1 MPLRT
6 RTNKEKRA
14 RAARARER
22 YDGGA
27 GHSFAS
33 EPESARSQRERERD
47 EGSSLS
53 LPRLVALRSPVA
65 SSPARA
71 SLKPGLGFAT
81 WVCRGQYGR
90 VLGFANGG
98 SLSFPPAI
106 ALSLT
111 PRAPPSTRALVTADT
126 NVENWIG
133 NKGTCSPFYLHT
145 HNVINPSWHGV

>member
-1 MPLRT
+1 MR
-6 RTNKEKRA
+6 EAGERA
-14 RAARARER
+14 R

-33 EPESARSQRERERD
+33 DPESARERARERD
-47 EGSSLS
+47 EGSSLP

-81 WVCRGQYGR
+81 WLSEGSIGGYRGGYWVSPRG
-90 VLGFANGG
+90 A
-98 SLSFPPAI
+98 STFPRAI

-126 NVENWIG
+126 NVANWIG
-133 NKGTCSPFYLHT
+133 NAGTSTCSPLPH
-145 HNVINPSWHGV
+145 